1 MAGQGAQKVVF
12 AGERG
17 WFAGQTLPSPSRWN
31 TQKRRSAAQD
41 LISSTGSLQDEGGY
55 YWKVRKKRKITW
67 EQLKK
72 GLLGGTARV

>member
-41 LISSTGSLQDEGGY
+41 LISSTGSFA
-55 YWKVRKKRKITW
+55 RRRR
-67 EQLKK
+67 
-72 GLLGGTARV
+72 LLLLES